1 MTPVRPAHKAQSARL
16 TELATTNTR
25 TIKIGSK
32 NRYDEKYSL
41 SVTEMREWPDEVRA
55 GSVSLAA
62 TRVCQRSL
70 SAMIVARERIA
81 PSRYRVCGIGK
92 FT

>member
-1 MTPVRPAHKAQSARL
+1 MTTVRPAHNAQGARA

-41 SVTEMREWPDEVRA
+41 SVAEMREGPDEVRA
-55 GSVSLAA
+55 GSVSSRPQEFASGFVDFLLGRGA
-62 TRVCQRSL
+62 
-70 SAMIVARERIA
+70 
-81 PSRYRVCGIGK
+81 RYRR
-92 FT
+92 

>member
-55 GSVSLAA
+55 GSVSSRPQEFA
-62 TRVCQRSL
+62 
-70 SAMIVARERIA
+70 SA
-81 PSRYRVCGIGK
+81 RYRR
-92 FT
+92 